1 MFGPGSFFTSIMPH
15 FLVDGLAE
23 AISRNRRAPR
33 VFIGNILECA
43 ETRGRSLSELVLAQ
57 LPPPLSRLELSQ
69 TEAIKQAVAAGLGIA
84 VLPQVAVAEAV
95 AAGRLEVLKTPFLQ
109 PFLRRKLSL
118 LLHRRRYR
126 GALLEA
132 FLASL

>member
-1 MFGPGSFFTSIMPH
+1 MCIR
-15 FLVDGLAE
+15 D
-23 AISRNRRAPR
+23 R
-33 VFIGNILECA
+33 
-43 ETRGRSLSELVLAQ
+43 
-57 LPPPLSRLELSQ
+57 
-69 TEAIKQAVAAGLGIA
+69 
-84 VLPQVAVAEAV
+84 AEAV